1 MVLEGGIKSV
11 IEAVSK
17 KLSNVSE
24 SIMLR
29 VGGSALL
36 LLIKWAV
43 MFLTGCDEVGLV

>member
-11 IEAVSK
+11 IEADSK

-24 SIMLR
+24 SITLR
-29 VGGSALL
+29 VGGSAL

-43 MFLTGCDEVGLV
+43 MFLSGCDEVGLV